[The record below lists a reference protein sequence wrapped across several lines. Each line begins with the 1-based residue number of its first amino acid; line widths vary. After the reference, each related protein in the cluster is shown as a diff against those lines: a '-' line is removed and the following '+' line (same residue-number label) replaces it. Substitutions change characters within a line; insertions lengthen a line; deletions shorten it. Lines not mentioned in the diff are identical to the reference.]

1 MQFLSAPLLFGL
13 TLAAVPLVI
22 HLLNRRRFQLVEWA
36 PMKYLKLTI
45 RNNRRRM
52 RIEQLLLL
60 LLRTLLIVLLVLVV
74 ARPVLS
80 RQGVASWLSRRARVS
95 RIIVLDD
102 SLSMAY
108 RQDGR
113 TALDRGK
120 EAVAELLHVTGAQ
133 DAVTVL
139 TTAPASDP
147 LVREVRLEDSSRL
160 LGRLEALKPTDAA
173 CDWTATFKRIDDC
186 VSSATFPQ
194 RELVLVTDLRRAG
207 WNHGVSDLADRWAA
221 QGVVVKVIDVGS
233 RETADVSLTR
243 FAQEDPIVLPG
254 QVAKLMAT
262 IHNGTGTV
270 ISGAEAV
277 LSVDGKPRPIIL
289 PDLPAGGNIDLPLSV
304 TLDSPGSHILQL
316 SLPDDALAPDNVRY
330 MSLEVREHLDL
341 CIVDGRRSAKPFESA
356 GDFLHVALTAG
367 PDPWR
372 VERLGDADPEAS
384 RPADQ
389 DVVAMTDVASL
400 SDAAIAAYEQHVR
413 QGMGLMIFLGE
424 QVDSDLYNERLFK
437 KGAGLLPAKLTHIVE
452 GPVRGLVV
460 EGYSDSPLAPLGR
473 IMPAALARIEARRLM
488 GVEIPRQGNDA
499 VRVLARWN
507 DPEGDP
513 AVIEKRFGKG
523 RVLLWT
529 MSADREWSD
538 WPVEPTYVLA
548 VRSAAV
554 AVARADRA
562 DVNLVAGRA
571 LEFNLPPDRPVGN
584 PRVTVPDDPNPQTL
598 VSDAGRLRY
607 GCTGRAGVYTL
618 AWEDDAAKRQ
628 SRQVCVSFDKSASD
642 LQPISAAELTD
653 LLGNLKP
660 DVVTYR
666 PGLFSSAGSGREVW
680 RMLAMALA
688 ALFVGESLMASWV
701 GRER

>member
-13 TLAAVPLVI
+13 ALAAVPLII
-22 HLLNRRRFQLVEWA
+22 HLLNRRRSQLVEWP
-36 PMKYLKLTI
+36 PMKYLRLTI

-95 RIIVLDD
+95 RVIVLDD

-108 RQDGR
+108 HQEGR

-133 DAVTVL
+133 DAVTFL

-147 LVREVRLEDSSRL
+147 LVREVTLDDPSRL
-160 LGRLEALKPTDAA
+160 LGRIEALKPTDAA
-173 CDWTATFKRIDDC
+173 CDWTATFKRIDDYL
-186 VSSATFPQ
+186 SSATFPQ

-207 WNHGVSDLADRWAA
+207 WSHGVSDLANRWAE

-233 RETADVSLTR
+233 RETANVSLTR
-243 FAQEDPIVLPG
+243 FVQEEPIVLPG

-262 IHNGTGTV
+262 IHNGTGAV
-270 ISGAEAV
+270 ISGAQAV
-277 LSVDGKPRPIIL
+277 LSVDGKPRPMIL
-289 PDLPAGGNIDLPLSV
+289 PDLPAGGNTDVPLSV
-304 TLDSPGSHILQL
+304 TLDNPGSHTLIL
-316 SLPDDALAPDNVRY
+316 SLPDDVLEPDNVRY

-341 CIVDGRRSAKPFESA
+341 RIVDGRQTAKPFESA
-356 GDFLHVALTAG
+356 GDFLHLALTAG

-389 DVVAMTDVASL
+389 DGVAMTDVASL
-400 SDAAIAAYEQHVR
+400 NDAAIAAYEQRVR

-452 GPVRGLVV
+452 GPIRGLVV
-460 EGYSDSPLAPLGR
+460 EGYGDSPLAPLAR
-473 IMPAALARIEARRLM
+473 IMPAALASVEARRLM
-488 GVEIPRQGNDA
+488 GAEVPRQGNDT

-507 DPEGDP
+507 DPEGHP
-513 AVIEKRFGKG
+513 AVIEKGFGRG

-548 VRSAAV
+548 IRSAAV
-554 AVARADRA
+554 AIARPDRA
-562 DVNLVAGRA
+562 DLNLVAGQP
-571 LEFNLPPDRPVGN
+571 LEFDLPGDRPASN
-584 PRVTVPDDPNPQTL
+584 PRVTVPDDPSPQTL
-598 VSDAGRLRY
+598 VSDGGRLKY
-607 GCTGRAGVYTL
+607 GRTGRAGVYTL
-618 AWEDDAAKRQ
+618 AWENDAAKRQ
-628 SRQVCVSFDKSASD
+628 SRQVCVSFDKSASN
-642 LQPISAAELTD
+642 LEPIPAAELTD

-660 DVVTYR
+660 DVMTYR

-680 RMLAMALA
+680 RMLATVLA
-688 ALFVGESLMASWV
+688 ALFVGESLLAFWV